1 MEKKIKCRVKEKKK
15 AVASKE
21 GIGWLG
27 KGNVLFNAYFC
38 PFSKFAYYTFYFCHF
53 ILKGD
58 YLIFIIM
65 ANSYWTICIYQ
76 TLFSVL

>member
-1 MEKKIKCRVKEKKK
+1 MYSERKIK

-27 KGNVLFNAYFC
+27 KGNVLFIAYFG
-38 PFSKFAYYTFYFCHF
+38 PFSKFAYYTLHFCHF

-65 ANSYWTICIYQ
+65 ANSY
-76 TLFSVL
+76 